1 MMAYYIKGSIR
12 TSIIY
17 KYEFARIFSFS
28 KQRQADLKKGPTF
41 SASLKHGMI
50 KEKSMIALS
59 LEPLKRIQCIT
70 VLFRKEILKHSVT
83 KR

>member
-17 KYEFARIFSFS
+17 KYKFTRIFSFFETTTS
-28 KQRQADLKKGPTF
+28 RPKKGPMF
-41 SASLKHGMI
+41 SASLKQGMI
-50 KEKSMIALS
+50 KEKSMAVLS
-59 LEPLKRIQCIT
+59 LEPLKRIQFIT
-70 VLFRKEILKHSVT
+70 ALFRKEILKHSVT